1 MKYFPVFLDVAQR
14 PVALVGGGAAAV
26 AKLRLLLKTE
36 ADITVYDPAPAAQI
50 RAWAQADLLKIS
62 KAPLTLDQARQA
74 QLIYA
79 ASEDDSCDARTQKIA
94 QSAGT
99 CFNWVDNL
107 EQSQFITPAIVDRDP
122 VTVAIGTEGTAPVV
136 ARAIKRDIE
145 ERLPQN
151 LGALASIGQTFRSL
165 AEALPFGRIRRDFWS
180 RFYFSKGPAAYDAEG
195 VAGAKRV
202 LHELLAEFK
211 SASPKPGHVDFV
223 GAGPGDPA
231 LLTHK
236 ARVLLHEADVI
247 LHDRLVDRR
256 ILELARR
263 EATMIEVGKTGFG
276 QAMAQDDIHHLI
288 VEHVARG
295 AQVLRLKSGDPT
307 VFGRLDEELEAIAAQ
322 DISYSIVPGITAA
335 SAAAAA
341 LGRSLTR
348 RGRNSQLRV
357 ITGHD
362 MAGYAEHD
370 WRDLAKPDAV
380 AAIYM
385 GKTAARFIQGRL
397 LMHGADPLTPVSI
410 IENCSRPDQVI
421 RSAPLNALTEALH
434 NLAGPVVLLYGI
446 SPRTAAAHVFQPQ
459 EADLCL

>member
-1 MKYFPVFLDVAQR
+1 MKYFPVFLNVAQR
-14 PVALVGGGAAAV
+14 PIALVGGGAAAV

-50 RAWAQADLLKIS
+50 RAWAQAHLLKIS
-62 KAPLTLDQARQA
+62 KTPLTLDQARQA

-79 ASEDDSCDARTQKIA
+79 ASEDDSCDERTQKIA

-99 CFNWVDNL
+99 WFNWVDNL

-211 SASPKPGHVDFV
+211 SASPKQGHVDFV
-223 GAGPGDPA
+223 GAGPGEPA
-231 LLTHK
+231 LLTQK

-276 QAMAQDDIHHLI
+276 PAMAQEDIHHLI
-288 VEHVARG
+288 VEHVAQG

-322 DISYSIVPGITAA
+322 NISYSIVPGITAA

-362 MAGYAEHD
+362 MAGYAERD
-370 WRDLAKPDAV
+370 WRDLAKPGAV

-410 IENCSRPDQVI
+410 IENCARPEQVI

-446 SPRTAAAHVFQPQ
+446 SPRTAVSHVFQTQ

>member
-14 PVALVGGGAAAV
+14 PVALVGGGAAAI

-50 RAWAQADLLKIS
+50 RAWAQAHLLKIS
-62 KAPLTLDQARQA
+62 KTPLTLDQARQA

-79 ASEDDSCDARTQKIA
+79 ASEDDSCDERTQKIA

-99 CFNWVDNL
+99 WFNWVDNL

-211 SASPKPGHVDFV
+211 SASPKQGHVDFV
-223 GAGPGDPA
+223 GAGPGEPA
-231 LLTHK
+231 LLTQK

-263 EATMIEVGKTGFG
+263 EATLIEVGKTGFG

-370 WRDLAKPDAV
+370 WRDLAKPGAV

-410 IENCSRPDQVI
+410 IENCARPEQVI

-446 SPRTAAAHVFQPQ
+446 SPRTAVSHVFQSQ

>member
-79 ASEDDSCDARTQKIA
+79 ASEDDSCDAWTQKIA

-99 CFNWVDNL
+99 WFNWVDNL

-180 RFYFSKGPAAYDAEG
+180 RFYFSKGPAAYGAEG

-211 SASPKPGHVDFV
+211 SASPKQGHVDFV

-263 EATMIEVGKTGFG
+263 EATVIEVGKTGFG
-276 QAMAQDDIHHLI
+276 PAMAQDDIHHLI

>member
-79 ASEDDSCDARTQKIA
+79 ASEDDSCDAWTQKIA

-99 CFNWVDNL
+99 WFNWVDNL

-180 RFYFSKGPAAYDAEG
+180 RFYFSKGPAAYGAEG

-276 QAMAQDDIHHLI
+276 QAMAQDNIHHLI
-288 VEHVARG
+288 VKHVARG

-397 LMHGADPLTPVSI
+397 LMHGANPLTPVSI
-410 IENCSRPDQVI
+410 LENCSRPDQVI

>member
-1 MKYFPVFLDVAQR
+1 MKYFPVFLNVAQR
-14 PVALVGGGAAAV
+14 PIALVGGGAAAV

-62 KAPLTLDQARQA
+62 KAPLTLDLARQT

-94 QSAGT
+94 QSTGT
-99 CFNWVDNL
+99 WFNWVDNL

-195 VAGAKRV
+195 VEGAKRV

-211 SASPKPGHVDFV
+211 SASPKQGHVDFV

-276 QAMAQDDIHHLI
+276 QAMAQEDIHHLI
-288 VEHVARG
+288 VEHVAQG

-322 DISYSIVPGITAA
+322 NISYSIVPGITAA

-362 MAGYAEHD
+362 MARYAEHD
-370 WRDLAKPDAV
+370 WRDLAKPGAV

-385 GKTAARFIQGRL
+385 GKTAARLIQGRL

-410 IENCSRPDQVI
+410 IENCARPEQVI

-446 SPRTAAAHVFQPQ
+446 SPRTAVSHVFQTQ

>member
-1 MKYFPVFLDVAQR
+1 MKYFPVFLNVAQR
-14 PVALVGGGAAAV
+14 PIALVGGGAAAV

-94 QSAGT
+94 QSART
-99 CFNWVDNL
+99 WFNWVDNL

-223 GAGPGDPA
+223 GAGPGDPT
-231 LLTHK
+231 LLTHR

-247 LHDRLVDRR
+247 LHDRLVDRH

-263 EATMIEVGKTGFG
+263 EATLIEVGKTGFG

-362 MAGYAEHD
+362 MTGYAEHD

-410 IENCSRPDQVI
+410 IENCSRPEQVT

-446 SPRTAAAHVFQPQ
+446 SPRTAVAHVFQTQ

>member
-1 MKYFPVFLDVAQR
+1 MKYFPVFLNVAQR
-14 PVALVGGGAAAV
+14 PIALVGGGAAAV

-94 QSAGT
+94 QSART
-99 CFNWVDNL
+99 WFNWVDNL

-180 RFYFSKGPAAYDAEG
+180 RFYFSKGPAAYGAEG

-236 ARVLLHEADVI
+236 ALVLLHEADVI

-348 RGRNSQLRV
+348 RGRNTQLRV

>member
-94 QSAGT
+94 QSAIT
-99 CFNWVDNL
+99 WFNWVDNL

-180 RFYFSKGPAAYDAEG
+180 RFYFSKGPAAYGAEG

>member
-1 MKYFPVFLDVAQR
+1 MKYFPVFLNVAQR
-14 PVALVGGGAAAV
+14 PIALVGGGAAAV

-94 QSAGT
+94 QSART
-99 CFNWVDNL
+99 WFNWVDNL

-223 GAGPGDPA
+223 GAGPGDPT
-231 LLTHK
+231 LLTHR

-263 EATMIEVGKTGFG
+263 EATLIEVGKTGFG

-341 LGRSLTR
+341 VGRSLTR
-348 RGRNSQLRV
+348 RGRNAQLRL

-362 MAGYAEHD
+362 MAGYAEQE
-370 WRDLAKPDAV
+370 WRALAKPGAV

-385 GKTAARFIQGRL
+385 GKKAARFIQGRL

-410 IENCSRPDQVI
+410 IENSSRPEQVI
-421 RSAPLNALTEALH
+421 RAAALNALTEALQDM
-434 NLAGPVVLLYGI
+434 AGPAVLLYGI
-446 SPRTAAAHVFQPQ
+446 SPQSAAEHVFQPR

>member
-79 ASEDDSCDARTQKIA
+79 ASEDDSCDARTQTIA

-99 CFNWVDNL
+99 WFNWVDNL

-263 EATMIEVGKTGFG
+263 EATVIEVGKTGFG
-276 QAMAQDDIHHLI
+276 PAMAQDDIHHLI

>member
-1 MKYFPVFLDVAQR
+1 MKYFPVFLNVAQR
-14 PVALVGGGAAAV
+14 PIALVGGGAAAV

-94 QSAGT
+94 QSART
-99 CFNWVDNL
+99 WFNWVDNL

-348 RGRNSQLRV
+348 RGRNTQLRV

-410 IENCSRPDQVI
+410 IENC
-421 RSAPLNALTEALH
+421 
-434 NLAGPVVLLYGI
+434 
-446 SPRTAAAHVFQPQ
+446 
-459 EADLCL
+459 

>member
-1 MKYFPVFLDVAQR
+1 MKYFPVFLNVAQR
-14 PVALVGGGAAAV
+14 PIALVGGGAAAV

-99 CFNWVDNL
+99 WFNWVDNL

-446 SPRTAAAHVFQPQ
+446 SPRTAVAHVFQTQ

>member
-1 MKYFPVFLDVAQR
+1 MWHKGRSPWW
-14 PVALVGGGAAAV
+14 GAALQAV

-99 CFNWVDNL
+99 WFNWVDNL

-211 SASPKPGHVDFV
+211 SASPKQGHVDFV
-223 GAGPGDPA
+223 GAGPGEPA

-288 VEHVARG
+288 VEHVAQGG
-295 AQVLRLKSGDPT
+295 AG
-307 VFGRLDEELEAIAAQ
+307 
-322 DISYSIVPGITAA
+322 
-335 SAAAAA
+335 SAPKV
-341 LGRSLTR
+341 GRS
-348 RGRNSQLRV
+348 
-357 ITGHD
+357 
-362 MAGYAEHD
+362 
-370 WRDLAKPDAV
+370 
-380 AAIYM
+380 
-385 GKTAARFIQGRL
+385 
-397 LMHGADPLTPVSI
+397 
-410 IENCSRPDQVI
+410 
-421 RSAPLNALTEALH
+421 
-434 NLAGPVVLLYGI
+434 YGF
-446 SPRTAAAHVFQPQ
+446 SVG
-459 EADLCL
+459 

>member
-1 MKYFPVFLDVAQR
+1 
-14 PVALVGGGAAAV
+14 
-26 AKLRLLLKTE
+26 
-36 ADITVYDPAPAAQI
+36 
-50 RAWAQADLLKIS
+50 
-62 KAPLTLDQARQA
+62 
-74 QLIYA
+74 
-79 ASEDDSCDARTQKIA
+79 
-94 QSAGT
+94 
-99 CFNWVDNL
+99 
-107 EQSQFITPAIVDRDP
+107 
-122 VTVAIGTEGTAPVV
+122 VAIGTEGTAPVV

-165 AEALPFGRIRRDFWS
+165 AGALPFGRIRRDFWS

-348 RGRNSQLRV
+348 RGRNTQLRV

>member
-1 MKYFPVFLDVAQR
+1 MKYFPVFLNVAQR
-14 PVALVGGGAAAV
+14 PIALVGGGAAAV

-50 RAWAQADLLKIS
+50 RAWAQAHLLKIS
-62 KAPLTLDQARQA
+62 KTPLTLDQARQA

-79 ASEDDSCDARTQKIA
+79 ASEDDSCDERTQKIA

-99 CFNWVDNL
+99 WFNWVDNL

-165 AEALPFGRIRRDFWS
+165 AGALPFGRIRRDFWS

-211 SASPKPGHVDFV
+211 SASPKQGHVDFV
-223 GAGPGDPA
+223 GAGPGEPA
-231 LLTHK
+231 LLTQK

-276 QAMAQDDIHHLI
+276 PAMAQEDIHHLI
-288 VEHVARG
+288 VEHVAQG

-322 DISYSIVPGITAA
+322 NISYSIVPGITAA

-362 MAGYAEHD
+362 MAGYAERD
-370 WRDLAKPDAV
+370 WRDLAKPGAV

-410 IENCSRPDQVI
+410 IENCARPEQVI

-446 SPRTAAAHVFQPQ
+446 SPRTAVSHVFQTQ

>member
-99 CFNWVDNL
+99 WFNWVDNL

-211 SASPKPGHVDFV
+211 SASPKQGHVDFV

-263 EATMIEVGKTGFG
+263 EATVIEVGKTGFG
-276 QAMAQDDIHHLI
+276 QAMAQDNIHHLI
-288 VEHVARG
+288 VKHVARG

-335 SAAAAA
+335 STAAAA

-348 RGRNSQLRV
+348 RGRNTQLRV

>member
-1 MKYFPVFLDVAQR
+1 MKYFPVFLNVAQR
-14 PVALVGGGAAAV
+14 PIALVGGGAAAV

-94 QSAGT
+94 QSART
-99 CFNWVDNL
+99 WFNWVDNL

-223 GAGPGDPA
+223 GAGPGDPT
-231 LLTHK
+231 LLTHR

-263 EATMIEVGKTGFG
+263 EATLIEVGKTGFG

-362 MAGYAEHD
+362 MTGYAEHD

-410 IENCSRPDQVI
+410 IENCSRPEQVT

-446 SPRTAAAHVFQPQ
+446 SPRTAVAHVFQTQ

>member
-1 MKYFPVFLDVAQR
+1 
-14 PVALVGGGAAAV
+14 
-26 AKLRLLLKTE
+26 
-36 ADITVYDPAPAAQI
+36 
-50 RAWAQADLLKIS
+50 
-62 KAPLTLDQARQA
+62 
-74 QLIYA
+74 
-79 ASEDDSCDARTQKIA
+79 
-94 QSAGT
+94 
-99 CFNWVDNL
+99 
-107 EQSQFITPAIVDRDP
+107 
-122 VTVAIGTEGTAPVV
+122 
-136 ARAIKRDIE
+136 
-145 ERLPQN
+145 
-151 LGALASIGQTFRSL
+151 
-165 AEALPFGRIRRDFWS
+165 
-180 RFYFSKGPAAYDAEG
+180 
-195 VAGAKRV
+195 
-202 LHELLAEFK
+202 
-211 SASPKPGHVDFV
+211 
-223 GAGPGDPA
+223 
-231 LLTHK
+231 
-236 ARVLLHEADVI
+236 
-247 LHDRLVDRR
+247 
-256 ILELARR
+256 
-263 EATMIEVGKTGFG
+263 
-276 QAMAQDDIHHLI
+276 LI

-421 RSAPLNALTEALH
+421 RSAPLNALTEALTTWPDRWCCCTGFRPGRLRPMSFNH
-434 NLAGPVVLLYGI
+434 RRLIYACNTHLK
-446 SPRTAAAHVFQPQ
+446 SRHRQ
-459 EADLCL
+459 

>member
-79 ASEDDSCDARTQKIA
+79 ASEDDSCDARTQTIA

-99 CFNWVDNL
+99 WFNWVDNL

-263 EATMIEVGKTGFG
+263 EATVIEVGKTGFG
-276 QAMAQDDIHHLI
+276 PAMAQDDIHHLI

-307 VFGRLDEELEAIAAQ
+307 VYGRLDEELEAIAAQ

-446 SPRTAAAHVFQPQ
+446 SPRTAVSHVFQPQ

>member
-1 MKYFPVFLDVAQR
+1 
-14 PVALVGGGAAAV
+14 
-26 AKLRLLLKTE
+26 
-36 ADITVYDPAPAAQI
+36 
-50 RAWAQADLLKIS
+50 
-62 KAPLTLDQARQA
+62 
-74 QLIYA
+74 
-79 ASEDDSCDARTQKIA
+79 
-94 QSAGT
+94 
-99 CFNWVDNL
+99 
-107 EQSQFITPAIVDRDP
+107 
-122 VTVAIGTEGTAPVV
+122 
-136 ARAIKRDIE
+136 
-145 ERLPQN
+145 
-151 LGALASIGQTFRSL
+151 
-165 AEALPFGRIRRDFWS
+165 
-180 RFYFSKGPAAYDAEG
+180 
-195 VAGAKRV
+195 
-202 LHELLAEFK
+202 
-211 SASPKPGHVDFV
+211 
-223 GAGPGDPA
+223 
-231 LLTHK
+231 
-236 ARVLLHEADVI
+236 
-247 LHDRLVDRR
+247 
-256 ILELARR
+256 
-263 EATMIEVGKTGFG
+263 MIEVGKTGFG
-276 QAMAQDDIHHLI
+276 QPMAQDSIHHLI

-370 WRDLAKPDAV
+370 WRDLAKPGAV

-410 IENCSRPDQVI
+410 IENCSRTDQVI